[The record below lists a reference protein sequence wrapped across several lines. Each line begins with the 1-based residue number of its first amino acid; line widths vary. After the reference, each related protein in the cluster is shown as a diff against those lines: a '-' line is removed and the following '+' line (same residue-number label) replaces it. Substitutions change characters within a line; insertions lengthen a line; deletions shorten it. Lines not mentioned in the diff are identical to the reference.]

1 MKEWNEFLSELSQE
15 LGPSMVS
22 QWVPKLI
29 RFDAANIYL
38 EPVDSFQVDWF
49 EEHIRPKLKNLVNS
63 NHRPIKV
70 HLIFEKRV
78 KEKREEFQL
87 QFKREPS
94 DLELSLDHFIPGE
107 KNLVAFKLL
116 SEGAPFNPIY
126 IFGPKGSGKTHL
138 LMGAA
143 IDLEKKGKKV
153 FFVNANTFTEHVVQA
168 IRLGQMQ
175 AFRKAYREIDALI
188 VDDIHIF
195 SKKNATQEEFFHTF
209 NTLHTQG
216 KPIILS
222 ANSAPSQLTQI
233 EQRLTS
239 RFEWGISLEIGHSS
253 LEAILKKKTELW
265 KIQAPQ
271 ELIQWLIT
279 HFSKGPVTALQ
290 VLLLRSKGQPLTV
303 PQAEKTLKDLLAK
316 ERENALTP
324 EKIVK
329 TVASHYGITQED
341 ILGKSQMRGVATPRQ
356 MAMYLCR
363 EKLKLPFQKIGEIF
377 GRDHSTVMSSIKLI
391 QKGIDEKTIELIRE
405 KFPELST

>member
-15 LGPSMVS
+15 LGPNMVN

-49 EEHIRPKLKNLVNS
+49 EEHVRPKLKNLVNS

-70 HLIFEKRV
+70 HLVSEKRGKDK
-78 KEKREEFQL
+78 KEEIL
-87 QFKREPS
+87 LHFKS
-94 DLELSLDHFIPGE
+94 DALDPQLSLDNFIPIE
-107 KNLVAFKLL
+107 KNLVAYKLL
-116 SEGAPFNPIY
+116 QESAPFNPIY
-126 IFGPKGSGKTHL
+126 IYGPKGSGKTHL
-138 LMGAA
+138 LTGAA
-143 IDLEKKGKKV
+143 LDLTKRGKKV
-153 FFVNANTFTEHVVQA
+153 FFVSADTFTSHVVQA

-195 SKKNATQEEFFHTF
+195 SRKNATQEEFFHTF

-216 KPIILS
+216 KQIILS
-222 ANSAPSQLTQI
+222 AGCAPSQLTQI

-239 RFEWGISLEIGHSS
+239 RFEWGISLEIGTSS
-253 LEAILKKKTELW
+253 LDAILKQKMALW
-265 KIQAPQ
+265 KVDAPP
-271 ELIQWLIT
+271 ELIPWLT
-279 HFSKGPVTALQ
+279 AHFSKEPVTALQ
-290 VLLLRSKGQPLTV
+290 ALLLRSKGGTLTV
-303 PQAEKTLKDLLAK
+303 QYAEKALRDLLEK
-316 ERENALTP
+316 EAENALTP

-329 TVASHYGITQED
+329 GVANHYGITQDD
-341 ILGKSQMRGVATPRQ
+341 ILGKSQMKGIAIARQ

-363 EKLKLPFQKIGEIF
+363 ERLKLPFQKIGEIF

-391 QKGIDEKTIELIRE
+391 QKGIEDQSITIPPVIQA
-405 KFPELST
+405 